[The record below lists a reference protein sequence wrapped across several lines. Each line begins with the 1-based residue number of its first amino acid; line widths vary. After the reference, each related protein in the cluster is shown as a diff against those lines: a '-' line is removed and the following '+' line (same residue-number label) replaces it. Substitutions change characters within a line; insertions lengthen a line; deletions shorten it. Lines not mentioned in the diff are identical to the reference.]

1 MAYETFAFIYD
12 EVMDENTLSAMA
24 SFFETSF
31 TRRHKKYFGTG
42 MRYWSISGC
51 LCKRWI

>member
-12 EVMDENTLSAMA
+12 EVMDETLYQQWLA
-24 SFFETSF
+24 FRNVIYKKTQ
-31 TRRHKKYFGTG
+31 KYFGTG
-42 MRYWSISGC
+42 MRYWSISSC